1 MKILTIALNE
11 APALSQS
18 NGPASR
24 VVTAINAALQ
34 PKTEWTVV
42 KYGVYP
48 NPVGL
53 QVLDRTAAER
63 MVAAFNS
70 KASRLATLF
79 RGEPIYV
86 GHPDDEGWA
95 RQNPGVRAEAVGRI
109 RELRVGD
116 EGLELK
122 LAYNDQG
129 ERLVGGEAPAYTS
142 FSPVWGMERT
152 DYRGR
157 KAFRPVELYSIGITN
172 TPLIPGTFI
181 GLNEALPPEPSTPM
195 KEKLIQLLAALGITV
210 AADADE
216 TALSTAIN
224 EATPKVQAGVQA
236 QAQLVTVQ
244 GELDTTKASLTT
256 ATNEAAT
263 LRTSLATERSERAG
277 LLITTAIN
285 EGRLTEAQRP
295 EWLGKFTAQGADF
308 AAVAGELGKLTKA
321 VNTQSRTDGL
331 GKRRNQPVSPEQKQ
345 RLADI
350 EAAISAKMKV
360 LNTED
365 RILAYNALVREK
377 HTLFQNA
384 VSGS

>member
-1 MKILTIALNE
+1 MKSLIIGLNE
-11 APALSQS
+11 GAV
-18 NGPASR
+18 SR
-24 VVTAINAALQ
+24 IVTAVNAALA

-70 KASRLATLF
+70 KASRLANLF

-86 GHPDDEGWA
+86 GHPDDENWA

-109 RELRVGD
+109 REIRAGE

-122 LAYNDQG
+122 LAYNELG

-152 DYRGR
+152 EHRGR

-172 TPLIPGTFI
+172 TPLIPGTFL
-181 GLNEALPPEPSTPM
+181 GLNEALPPEKSDSM
-195 KEKLIQLLAALGITV
+195 NKKLIELLAALGFTV
-210 AADADE
+210 AADANEE
-216 TALSTAIN
+216 TLATAVNEALPKAQAAVAAQGELATVRSELSTART
-224 EATPKVQAGVQA
+224 ALQ
-236 QAQLVTVQ
+236 
-244 GELDTTKASLTT
+244 T
-256 ATNEAAT
+256 ATNEATT
-263 LRTSLATERSERAG
+263 LRTNLATERSERAG

-308 AAVAGELGKLTKA
+308 AAVAGELGQLTKA
-321 VNTQSRTDGL
+321 VNTASKTAGL
-331 GKRRNQPVSPEQKQ
+331 GKRRNSTSPEQKQ
-345 RLADI
+345 RAVAI
-350 EAAISAKMKV
+350 NEAI
-360 LNTED
+360 TERCKKLGTDD
-365 RILAYNALVREK
+365 RSVAYLSLKREG
-377 HTLFQNA
+377 HELFKND
-384 VSGS
+384 VGG